1 MPATIIS
8 HPACHQHQMPG
19 GHPERPERLDAINNG
34 LLASGLNGLLVHRE
48 APAVTREQLLRVHEA
63 DYLAALEQANPTEGL
78 VTEGVVPFD
87 TDVFLSSGTLNAARH
102 AAGAAA
108 YGVDL
113 VMAGETDT
121 VFCNVRPPGHH
132 AEPDR
137 AMGFCLYNN
146 VAVAAAHAL
155 EHHGLQRVAIADF
168 DVHHGNGTQTMFFN
182 EPRVLFC
189 SSFQHPFYPGTPM
202 DVNIEHIIN
211 VPLPATCKS
220 NDFRAAINAQWLPA
234 LSAFKPQL
242 LLISAGFDAHE
253 EDDMSSISL
262 ADEDYQWISE
272 RLRTLVDNSR
282 EDPDPAHHC
291 RGIVSTLEGGY
302 ALSALGRSAVAHIK
316 ALAQL

>member
-1 MPATIIS
+1 MLATILS
-8 HPACHQHQMPG
+8 HPSCHRHRMPD
-19 GHPERPERLDAINNG
+19 GHPECPERLDAINNRLLTSGLDG
-34 LLASGLNGLLVHRE
+34 LLLHKQ

-63 DYLAALEQANPTEGL
+63 EYLDRLAEAARTLGEDQIL
-78 VTEGVVPFD
+78 PFD
-87 TDVFLSSGTLNAARH
+87 TDVYLSRDTLGAARH

-113 VMAGETDT
+113 VMAGETDA

-146 VAVAAAHAL
+146 VAIAAAHAL
-155 EHHGLQRVAIADF
+155 AQHGLQRVAIADF
-168 DVHHGNGTQTMFFN
+168 DVHHGNGTQTMFYD

-189 SSFQHPFYPGTPM
+189 SSFQHPFYPGTPI
-202 DVNIEHIIN
+202 DVKRDHIVN
-211 VPLPATCKS
+211 VPLPATCRS
-220 NDFRAAINAQWLPA
+220 EEFRAAITERWLPA
-234 LSAFKPQL
+234 LKRFRPQL

-262 ADEDYQWISE
+262 TDRDYQWVSE
-272 RLRTLVDNSR
+272 QLRALVDQSR
-282 EDPDPAHHC
+282 ESESPDEHC

-316 ALAQL
+316 ALAKL

>member
-1 MPATIIS
+1 MLATILSHPSCHRHRMPA
-8 HPACHQHQMPG
+8 
-19 GHPERPERLDAINNG
+19 GHPECPERLDAINNQ
-34 LLASGLNGLLVHRE
+34 LLASGLDGLLMHRQ
-48 APAVTREQLLRVHEA
+48 APAVTREQLRRVHDAGYLDSLAEA
-63 DYLAALEQANPTEGL
+63 AGTVAGDQILL
-78 VTEGVVPFD
+78 FD
-87 TDVFLSSGTLNAARH
+87 TDVYLSEGTLEAARH

-113 VMAGETDT
+113 VMAGETDA

-146 VAVAAAHAL
+146 VAIAAAHAL
-155 EHHGLQRVAIADF
+155 AHQGLQRVAIADF
-168 DVHHGNGTQTMFFN
+168 DVHHGNGTQTMFYN

-189 SSFQHPFYPGTPM
+189 SSFQHPFYPGTPI
-202 DVNIEHIIN
+202 DVKREHIVN
-211 VPLPATCKS
+211 VPLPATCRS
-220 NDFRAAINAQWLPA
+220 EEFRAAITERWLPA
-234 LSAFKPQL
+234 LKRFRPQL

-262 ADEDYQWISE
+262 TDRDYQWVSE
-272 RLRTLVDNSR
+272 QLRTLVDESR
-282 EDPDPAHHC
+282 EADRPDERC

-316 ALAQL
+316 ALAKL